1 MHNEAPHAFGVRKR
15 TGRQMR
21 HIETQAKQK
30 QEHGRARARA
40 RARALSGAGAWAQCS
55 WRLTSKA
62 MSDQSS
68 SSPPYFASKMV
79 PKLETQMCLAR
90 VRVRLRATVRARA
103 RVRGAGVPQCVPS
116 FCSAT
121 ISRQASCRAARLG
134 PMECSK
140 YRSMY
145 SVPILRSASPTLSRT
160 PG

>member
-1 MHNEAPHAFGVRKR
+1 M
-15 TGRQMR
+15 
-21 HIETQAKQK
+21 
-30 QEHGRARARA
+30 
-40 RARALSGAGAWAQCS
+40 SGAGAWTQCS

-90 VRVRLRATVRARA
+90 VRVRLRARVRARA

-145 SVPILRSASPTLSRT
+145 SVPVLRSASPTLSRT